1 MTDPDVLAFVVWGGA
16 LFNVGFLAGWF
27 ACRRV
32 LRRSS
37 AAKEFTQDVRGPKLL
52 VSGKT
57 SPADRSRGTV
67 CLRSTVGGEAG
78 SAGRGRARR

>member
-1 MTDPDVLAFVVWGGA
+1 MTDPDLLALVVWGGG

-32 LRRSS
+32 LRQPS
-37 AAKEFTQDVRGPKLL
+37 AAKGFAQDVRGPKLL

-57 SPADRSRGTV
+57 SPADRRRGMV
-67 CLRSTVGGEAG
+67 CLRSTVGREAG
-78 SAGRGRARR
+78 SAGRGRAVR